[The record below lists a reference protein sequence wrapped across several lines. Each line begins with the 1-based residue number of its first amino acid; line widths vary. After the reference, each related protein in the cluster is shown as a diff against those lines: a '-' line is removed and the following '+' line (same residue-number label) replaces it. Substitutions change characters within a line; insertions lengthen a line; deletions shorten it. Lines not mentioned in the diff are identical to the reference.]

1 MTVYRTSLLLAL
13 ISPAALAAPGSAPLQ
28 LSGPGPYYRVTLPAA
43 IYPLAQDAE
52 LSDLRVQGA
61 QGSPLPWAWADASG
75 EEPPPAIHRH
85 TVPLFPLATAAQPSQ
100 AVDAAL
106 LLQVRP
112 DGTLAWRQPPATKPQ
127 ASDWVIDTHAA
138 RGNLLSLTLKLAPQ
152 AQGLFS
158 FSLEHSDDLRHWQ
171 MALPQASVAQ
181 LSHQGQAL
189 NQNEVDLGGL
199 RARYL
204 RLRWLGDGP
213 APALQS
219 AEIQAYEQVLPSPP
233 PLQWQTAT
241 PMGCEPTA
249 CTWRLPA
256 HLPLDAVRV
265 GLAQPN
271 TVATVTLVGET
282 DVALVPGPKP
292 RHHHLF
298 ARHRD
303 SAQVATPGQGVQRH
317 TLLNTTLY
325 RLSLPGQ
332 PERSSPEQSLDGSPY
347 TRLRLEARHSTQEW
361 GATPPQ
367 LSVGT
372 RSREIILLA
381 RDANNAS
388 LSWGD
393 PKATGIPMP
402 LAQLM
407 PLGANQ
413 ATGSGSV
420 NTSTPLPELGQAPRP
435 GAPNAWGPNGNI
447 PTTQGVS
454 APNSRPQASASTSAT
469 KESPHT
475 PWLWAAL
482 VGGLLLL
489 AGMAYSLLKC
499 MKAKP

>member
-1 MTVYRTSLLLAL
+1 MTVYRFTVLLAL
-13 ISPAALAAPGSAPLQ
+13 ISPAVLAAPGSAPLQ
-28 LSGPGPYYRVTLPAA
+28 LSGPGPYYRVALPAD

-52 LSDLRVQGA
+52 LSDLRVRGA
-61 QGSPLPWAWADASG
+61 QGAPLPWAWADAAG
-75 EEPPPAIHRH
+75 EAPPAIRRH
-85 TVPLFPLATAAQPSQ
+85 AVPLFPLATAAQPSP
-100 AVDAAL
+100 ALDAAL

-112 DGTLAWRQPPATKPQ
+112 DGTLAWRQPPAAKPQ

-138 RGNLLSLTLKLAPQ
+138 SGNLLTLTLRLAPQ

-158 FSLEHSDDLRHWQ
+158 FSLEHSDDLRHWK
-171 MALPQASVAQ
+171 MALPQANVAQ

-189 NQNEVDLGGL
+189 NQSEVDLGGL

-241 PMGCEPTA
+241 PMGCETTA

-256 HLPLDAVRV
+256 HLPLDAVRL

-282 DVALVPGPKP
+282 DVTLVPGAQP
-292 RHHHLF
+292 RRHRLF
-298 ARHRD
+298 TRHRD
-303 SAQVATPGQGVQRH
+303 SAQIALPPGSGVQRQA
-317 TLLNTTLY
+317 LLSTTVY

-332 PERSSPEQSLDGSPY
+332 PERSSPDLSLDGNAY
-347 TRLRLEARHSTQEW
+347 ARLRLEARHSVQEW

-381 RDANNAS
+381 RDASNATI
-388 LSWGD
+388 SWGE
-393 PKATGIPMP
+393 PQATGIPMP

-407 PLGANQ
+407 PLGATQ
-413 ATGSGSV
+413 ATGIGSV
-420 NTSTPLPELGQAPRP
+420 SLPAAAQSPGPAPKPQPTGQIETA
-435 GAPNAWGPNGNI
+435 AKA
-447 PTTQGVS
+447 
-454 APNSRPQASASTSAT
+454 ASA
-469 KESPHT
+469 SPHT

-489 AGMAYSLLKC
+489 AAMAYSLLKR
-499 MKAKP
+499 MKPKA

>member
-1 MTVYRTSLLLAL
+1 MTVYRSTLLLAL
-13 ISPAALAAPGSAPLQ
+13 ISPAVLAAPGSGPLQ
-28 LSGPGPYYRVTLPAA
+28 LSGPGPYYRVALPAA
-43 IYPLAQDAE
+43 LYPLAQDAE
-52 LSDLRVQGA
+52 LSDLRVRNAQGA
-61 QGSPLPWAWADASG
+61 PLPWAWADASG
-75 EEPPPAIHRH
+75 EAPPAIRRH
-85 TVPLFPLATAAQPSQ
+85 TVPLFPLATAAQPSP

-112 DGTLAWRQPPATKPQ
+112 DGTLAWRQPPAAKPQ

-138 RGNLLSLTLKLAPQ
+138 SGNLLSLALTLAPQ

-171 MALPQASVAQ
+171 MALPQATVAQ
-181 LSHQGQAL
+181 LKHQGQAL
-189 NQNEVDLGGL
+189 QQSEIDLGGL

-204 RLRWLGDGP
+204 RLRALGDGP

-219 AEIQAYEQVLPSPP
+219 AEVQAYERVLPSPP

-241 PMGCEPTA
+241 PTGCESSA

-256 HLPLDAVRV
+256 HLPLDAVRLV
-265 GLAQPN
+265 LAQPN

-282 DVALVPGPKP
+282 DVTLVPGPQP
-292 RHHHLF
+292 RRHRLF
-298 ARHRD
+298 TRHRD
-303 SAQVATPGQGVQRH
+303 SAQIALPPGGGVQRH
-317 TLLNTTLY
+317 ALLSTTVY

-332 PERSSPEQSLDGSPY
+332 PERSSPDLSLDGNPY

-381 RDANNAS
+381 RDASNAQI
-388 LSWGD
+388 SWGD

-407 PLGANQ
+407 PLGATQ
-413 ATGSGSV
+413 AVGSGSV
-420 NTSTPLPELGQAPRP
+420 AKLPAATPAPSP
-435 GAPNAWGPNGNI
+435 V
-447 PTTQGVS
+447 TL
-454 APNSRPQASASTSAT
+454 ASANGQTTAAAASAKS
-469 KESPHT
+469 KEST

-489 AGMAYSLLKC
+489 GGMAYSLLKG